1 MLLSFRE
8 NKELAFEFRLALEL
22 GMTVDQLRKSLSVKE
37 FESWK
42 LYFIDKAQ
50 KEQKYITE
58 QKAKS
63 KLR

>member
-1 MLLSFRE
+1 
-8 NKELAFEFRLALEL
+8 
-22 GMTVDQLRKSLSVKE
+22 MTVDNLRKSMSNRE

-50 KEQKYITE
+50 KEQKYLTE

-63 KLR
+63 KLRRG